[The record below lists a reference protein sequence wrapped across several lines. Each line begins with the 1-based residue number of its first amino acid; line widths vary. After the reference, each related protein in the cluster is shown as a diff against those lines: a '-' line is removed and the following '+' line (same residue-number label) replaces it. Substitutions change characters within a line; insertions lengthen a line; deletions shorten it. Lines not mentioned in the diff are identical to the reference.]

1 MEKLVN
7 LMVTYSYGGY
17 RSEMLQ
23 YIPQYTKTI
32 LDVGCARGEFM
43 ALAKK
48 KLGLIAWGIEINS
61 EAAQIAQATL
71 DKVISKDIN
80 DALNELP
87 ANYFDCIVF
96 NDVLEHLIDPYTLLT
111 QVKNFL
117 TKDGVVIASIPNI
130 RHAPTLYQL
139 LIKGN
144 WDYQEYGVLDK
155 THLRFFTKKSIKK
168 MFESQ
173 GYSLERIDGISCSGS
188 WRTKLLIGAVSD
200 MKYQQFA
207 CVAKP
212 ILSSQ

>member
-1 MEKLVN
+1 MERSVN
-7 LMVTYSYGGY
+7 LMITHPYGGS

-32 LDVGCARGEFM
+32 LDVGCARGEFI
-43 ALAKK
+43 ALAKE

-61 EAAQIAQATL
+61 EAAQIAQTTL

-96 NDVLEHLIDPYTLLT
+96 NDVLEHLIDPYTLLEG
-111 QVKNFL
+111 VKNFL

-130 RHAPTLYQL
+130 RHAPILYQL

-173 GYSLERIDGISCSGS
+173 GYSLERIDGINCSGS
-188 WRTKLLIGAVSD
+188 WRTKLLIGTISD